1 MYQPTNQTNKQPTK
15 QPTKQTMSMTLELV
29 AQRVEVL
36 EKQMA
41 MLLADKTTDDKP
53 KKKPKKEKKADSDDD
68 KPKKKRISGYILY
81 SNANRDEVKEALAEK
96 ERQTVPLLGVATD
109 RRALTHLG
117 EVFYEDNVVTL
128 ICFVCGC

>member
-1 MYQPTNQTNKQPTK
+1 
-15 QPTKQTMSMTLELV
+15 MTLELV

-68 KPKKKRISGYILY
+68 KPKKKRTSGYILY
-81 SNANRDEVKEALAEK
+81 SNANRDEVKEALTVDGEKPKNPDIMRELAKNWKALSEEEQDIWKTKAKETKEAE
-96 ERQTVPLLGVATD
+96 E
-109 RRALTHLG
+109 
-117 EVFYEDNVVTL
+117 
-128 ICFVCGC
+128 